1 MSFCKTN
8 DTIKEGDTVI
18 IYFSFNQLQP
28 IKVKRGSNHHTKY
41 GSFKHADLIGKKYG
55 SRIQCTQGTVI
66 VLQGS
71 PEMWTISLP
80 HRTQI
85 IYTPNISV
93 ITMQLDLK
101 PGSIVIESG
110 TGSAS
115 LSHALIRTIFPT
127 GHLHTFEFH
136 LQRSETARKEFKEHD
151 VSDYVTVYHRDV
163 CSDGFGK
170 EDLADAVFLDLPSPW
185 KAIESAKTAIKR
197 EGGRI
202 CSFSP
207 CIEQVQK
214 TSLELARLGFV
225 NIFTVESLRRVLS
238 IKKYDL
244 PDFDFNMD
252 WLKYKGNGQENENQN
267 DQIDKNEEKPVPKKI
282 KKNFNESDDS
292 DDEVDGS
299 TDATY
304 TAKPINI
311 QPGHTGFLTFA
322 TLLHKDFHKV

>member
-1 MSFCKTN
+1 MSFCRTN
-8 DTIKEGDTVI
+8 KTIKDGDTVI
-18 IYFSFNQLQP
+18 IYLSFNLLYP
-28 IKVKRGSNHHTKY
+28 IQIKRGLSHHTKY
-41 GSFKHADLIGKKYG
+41 GSVKHSDLIGKMFG
-55 SRIQCTQGTVI
+55 SRIECGQGSVY

-115 LSHALIRTIFPT
+115 LSHALIRTIYPT

-136 LQRSETARKEFKEHD
+136 KLRSEVASKEFRDHEI
-151 VSDYVTVYHRDV
+151 SDYVTVYHRDV
-163 CSDGFGK
+163 CTEGFGI
-170 EDLADAVFLDLPSPW
+170 ENLADAVFLDLPNPW
-185 KAIESAKTAIKR
+185 KALDSAKKSLKE
-197 EGGRI
+197 EGGRL

-214 TSLELARLGFV
+214 TSLELTKLGFV
-225 NIFTVESLRRVLS
+225 NVFTIESLRRILS
-238 IKKYDL
+238 VKKYDL
-244 PDFDFNMD
+244 QDFDFNTD
-252 WLKYKGNGQENENQN
+252 WKKEKNDDDNCSNLNQSQQKSPLIKKKKILNENE
-267 DQIDKNEEKPVPKKI
+267 
-282 KKNFNESDDS
+282 ESDDEFNDKIS
-292 DDEVDGS
+292 GS
-299 TDATY
+299 Y

-322 TLLHKDFHKV
+322 TLLHKKI

>member
-1 MSFCKTN
+1 MSFCLTN
-8 DTIKEGDTVI
+8 KTIKEGDTVI
-18 IYFSFNQLQP
+18 VYLSFNQLYP
-28 IKVKRGSNHHTKY
+28 IKIQKGLSHHTKY
-41 GSFKHADLIGKKYG
+41 GSLKHSDLIGKKFG
-55 SRIQCTQGTVI
+55 SRVECSQGSVYI
-66 VLQGS
+66 LQGS

-115 LSHALIRTIFPT
+115 LSHSIIRTIYPT

-136 LQRSETARKEFKEHD
+136 LQRSETAAREFKDHE

-163 CSDGFGK
+163 CTEGFGK
-170 EDLADAVFLDLPSPW
+170 ENLADAVFLDLPSPW
-185 KAIESAKTAIKR
+185 KALESAKQSLKQ

-214 TSLELARLGFV
+214 TTLELSKLGFV
-225 NIFTVESLRRVLS
+225 NIFTIESLRRILS

-244 PDFDFNMD
+244 ADFDFNMNWRIGKVD
-252 WLKYKGNGQENENQN
+252 EERTSSDKLTNQ
-267 DQIDKNEEKPVPKKI
+267 QPVNKKV
-282 KKNFNESDDS
+282 KKNESDS
-292 DDEVDGS
+292 DESDYELS
-299 TDATY
+299 ELSSKNY

-322 TLLHKDFHKV
+322 TLLHKNF

>member
-1 MSFCKTN
+1 MSFCRTN
-8 DTIKEGDTVI
+8 KTIKEGDTVI
-18 IYFSFNQLQP
+18 LYLSFNQLYP
-28 IKVKRGSNHHTKY
+28 IQVKRGLSHHTKY
-41 GSFKHADLIGKKYG
+41 GSLKHSDLIGKKFG
-55 SRIQCTQGTVI
+55 SRVECSQGSLF

-115 LSHALIRTIFPT
+115 LSHALIRTVYPT

-136 LQRSETARKEFKEHD
+136 QQRSEAASKEFKDHE
-151 VSDYVTVYHRDV
+151 VSDYVSVYHRDV
-163 CSDGFGK
+163 CAQGFGV

-185 KAIESAKTAIKR
+185 KALESAKRALKK

-214 TSLELARLGFV
+214 TSLELSKLGFV
-225 NIFTVESLRRVLS
+225 NVFTVESLRRILS
-238 IKKYDL
+238 VKKYDL

-252 WLKYKGNGQENENQN
+252 WKIGKDEEEKCSN
-267 DQIDKNEEKPVPKKI
+267 DKNNIQKPAVKRT
-282 KKNFNESDDS
+282 KNATNDSEESDEEI
-292 DDEVDGS
+292 DES
-299 TDATY
+299 TSTRY

-322 TLLHKDFHKV
+322 TLLHKNF